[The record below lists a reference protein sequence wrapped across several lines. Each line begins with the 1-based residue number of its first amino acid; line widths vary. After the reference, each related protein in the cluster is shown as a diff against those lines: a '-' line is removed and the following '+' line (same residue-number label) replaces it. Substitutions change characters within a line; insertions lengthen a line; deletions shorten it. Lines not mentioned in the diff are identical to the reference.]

1 MLIVLDSNILI
12 SAIIKDRITRKIIMS
27 SDNEFLLPEYSFI
40 EIRKHENYI
49 LSKSQLSKE
58 EFGILIKRLLKYI
71 KIVKTEDVLLYQEKA
86 MTIMGKIDEDD
97 VIFIATALTFKCPI
111 WSDDSH
117 FKLQKDVKIYDTKEM
132 ADLTADKE

>member
-132 ADLTADKE
+132 ADLTDDKE